1 MKKNRLPLTLE
12 YAGIGPVRFVRSPR
26 ARRINIRIRA
36 DGEIRVTLPAGAP
49 LGRARKFVEEKR
61 EWIAR
66 HLAAARRRRETAA
79 SLART
84 GAGLDREKAAERIL
98 VRLAELA
105 DEFGFSYNRVTL
117 RNQKTRWGSCSA
129 GNNLSLNLKLALLD
143 DELLDLVLVHELL
156 HTEIKNHGPEF
167 KQKMAQ
173 LIPDAARL
181 DRRLKEF
188 SGLLRTPP
196 VGG

>member
-1 MKKNRLPLTLE
+1 
-12 YAGIGPVRFVRSPR
+12 
-26 ARRINIRIRA
+26 
-36 DGEIRVTLPAGAP
+36 
-49 LGRARKFVEEKR
+49 
-61 EWIAR
+61 
-66 HLAAARRRRETAA
+66 
-79 SLART
+79 
-84 GAGLDREKAAERIL
+84 
-98 VRLAELA
+98 
-105 DEFGFSYNRVTL
+105 VTL